1 MSKQKIKQMVV
12 SNRQEFKRFFKFAIV
27 GAMGSVTDISVLNL
41 LVQLVGLN
49 KIAANMIS
57 VSVAIVQ
64 NFLFNR
70 YWTFPES
77 RKRSLST
84 QLVQF
89 ALVNLAGLG
98 INTLIFGFVD
108 HLLIGFWQTQF
119 GDSLGF
125 TISYNFAKL
134 FAIGVVLFW
143 NFAAN
148 RLWTYRGLSTLS
160 PESGL

>member
-1 MSKQKIKQMVV
+1 MSRQNIKNIVV
-12 SNRQEFKRFFKFAIV
+12 SNRKEFKRFFKFAVV
-27 GAMGSVTDISVLNL
+27 GALGSVTDITVLNI
-41 LVQLVGLN
+41 LVQLFGFN
-49 KIAANMIS
+49 KIVANMF
-57 VSVAIVQ
+57 SVATAIIQ

-77 RKRSLST
+77 RQRNLPK

-89 ALVNLAGLG
+89 TLVNLAGLG

-108 HLLIGFWQTQF
+108 HLLIHYWQAHF
-119 GDSLGF
+119 GESLGF
-125 TISYNFAKL
+125 TLSYNFAKL

-148 RLWTYRGLSTLS
+148 RLWTYRGLTNLPNETSA
-160 PESGL
+160 